1 MNKRYTIA
9 KELVFGDCLVTPGAY
24 EGVLERLNEFVSP
37 FFEHLETRMQRE
49 KALAYI
55 KGLLSDT
62 ERKNVE
68 SIAYYH
74 GEDRQPLQMF
84 VGQIDWNDDA
94 ILDTLVDQVVTE
106 IGSQNGILV
115 LDPTAF
121 AKKGKM
127 SVDVERQWCGRY
139 GKVDNCQV
147 ATFLAYVGA
156 GEFMFSSS

>member
-1 MNKRYTIA
+1 MGKRYA
-9 KELVFGDCLVTPGAY
+9 LSKEAVFADCLITSGAY
-24 EGVLERLNEFVSP
+24 EGVLERLDKFVAP
-37 FFEHLETRMQRE
+37 FFEHLGTRMQRE

-84 VGQIDWNDDA
+84 VGQIDWDDDA

-115 LDPTAF
+115 IDPTAF
-121 AKKGKM
+121 AK
-127 SVDVERQWCGRY
+127 ELYQNNLY
-139 GKVDNCQV
+139 KV
-147 ATFLAYVGA
+147 
-156 GEFMFSSS
+156 S